1 MLRTILFAFTLPT
14 AATALGAFGA
24 LGAQKRQPNCA
35 LSTDAS
41 TRLMLENLKSRL
53 VDPSLGGWRAHSKLP
68 TVDTAAV
75 VAVHSDSLCQRAGA
89 LVYRGGTDD
98 PPPGKLFLFKVG
110 PVYWARDRS
119 RVVGEWTQNF
129 TLDST
134 LTRVVSVAAT

>member
-68 TVDTAAV
+68 VVDTATV
-75 VAVHSDSLCQRAGA
+75 VAVHSDSLCQRAGT
-89 LVYRGGTDD
+89 LVYRVGYGD
-98 PPPGKLFLFKVG
+98 PPPDKLFLFKVG
-110 PVYWARDRS
+110 PVYWAQDRS
-119 RVVGEWTQNF
+119 RVAGEFTVVF

-134 LTRVVSVAAT
+134 LTKVLAKVGG